1 MTCHELSDKINLTK
15 NSNKREYLMSIP
27 FQYPLGEHESV
38 IITLLYNMKIHKPY
52 IKDKNCLV

>member
-1 MTCHELSDKINLTK
+1 MTCHELSDKINFTK

-52 IKDKNCLV
+52 LIRIV